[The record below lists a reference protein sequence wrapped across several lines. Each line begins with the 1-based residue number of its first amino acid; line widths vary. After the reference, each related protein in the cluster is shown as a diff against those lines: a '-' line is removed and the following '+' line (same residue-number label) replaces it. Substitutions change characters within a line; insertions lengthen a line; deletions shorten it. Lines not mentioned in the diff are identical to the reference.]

1 MKFLN
6 SNTTHNVINVLI
18 ALIAALTAMDWT
30 LFVGPEAAATAIAA
44 LAALKTA
51 INIVRDGFTGLVK
64 EQPPVE

>member
-30 LFVGPEAAATAIAA
+30 LFVGPETAATVIAA
-44 LAALKTA
+44 LAALKTV